1 MQILIFCYRNIQNN
15 YASAANVYGTCDA
28 QPVFNECIERQ
39 NTMMDQRCD
48 MNDYSCQCYW
58 YDQIATCYS
67 VCSEDLTKVDSYKLV
82 IQQRTLACSK
92 ADALK
97 KAIEATAIK
106 SQAPA
111 TATAKAPTTNE
122 NPKPTNVGSSNNNK
136 NDKNDGGQAFIQSPP
151 QSTRVS
157 DDYKLNTNNQVENEK
172 IGNNVSL
179 KGNSAPEASSS
190 QGSNNYSRNEKAIS
204 ESKSSESSINKNSIL
219 STLAAISFIGLTSL
233 LI

>member
-1 MQILIFCYRNIQNN
+1 
-15 YASAANVYGTCDA
+15 
-28 QPVFNECIERQ
+28 
-39 NTMMDQRCD
+39 MMDQRCD

-97 KAIEATAIK
+97 KAIEATAVK
-106 SQAPA
+106 SQVP
-111 TATAKAPTTNE
+111 ATAKAPTSSGY
-122 NPKPTNVGSSNNNK
+122 PKPTNVDSSKNNK
-136 NDKNDGGQAFIQSPP
+136 NSNNDKIDDGQAFIQSPP

-157 DDYKLNTNNQVENEK
+157 DDYKLNTNNQVEDGK
-172 IGNNVSL
+172 IGSNVSV
-179 KGNSAPEASSS
+179 KGNSAPQASSS
-190 QGSNNYSRNEKAIS
+190 QGSNNYSKNEKAIS
-204 ESKSSESSINKNSIL
+204 ESKSSDSSINKNSIL

-233 LI
+233 FI